1 MYAHVHL
8 HNMCYSRFSIQV
20 YPNWLWYSVGH
31 IQSLKLIFNLQT
43 ENVMYVTRWQP
54 HSQACYSCLPQ
65 QSCLVQKR
73 GWGRWKWKRMN
84 RQTDRHNGTV
94 GHIHKSLWR
103 EIEKKKKSRQ
113 RGRQKITGRQS
124 DRQAPNGHRERKAD
138 NRFSIISYAGNIVLL
153 STVMPISHDWISLL
167 EASTLKPSLDSK
179 HPSTSIEWSG
189 EEAGYDPG
197 SIYTTI
203 QSLLVHSLSVYYDL
217 NSSWWGRERGLYF
230 PPKLSFKFIS
240 TNALFNS
247 VWSKVPHN
255 CIHT

>member
-1 MYAHVHL
+1 MGEDG
-8 HNMCYSRFSIQV
+8 S
-20 YPNWLWYSVGH
+20 G
-31 IQSLKLIFNLQT
+31 K
-43 ENVMYVTRWQP
+43 
-54 HSQACYSCLPQ
+54 
-65 QSCLVQKR
+65 
-73 GWGRWKWKRMN
+73 GWTD
-84 RQTDRHNGTV
+84 RQTQSYGRTHTQ
-94 GHIHKSLWR
+94 KSLERGR
-103 EIEKKKKSRQ
+103 EKKKSRQ
-113 RGRQKITGRQS
+113 KGRQKITGRQS
-124 DRQAPNGHRERKAD
+124 DRQAPNGQRERKAD
-138 NRFSIISYAGNIVLL
+138 NRFSIISNAGNIVLL

-217 NSSWWGRERGLYF
+217 NSSWWGREHGLYF

-247 VWSKVPHN
+247 IWSKVPHN
-255 CIHT
+255 CIHTWAWTRIKKEECKKNCVGLPLHQLEQSELKSTSLH